1 MSDEARVWAV
11 FRDERAALSVAER
24 WPDAELFSSAPLE
37 IPHGTPDKVKARLGL
52 ATIAGGTLGGLLGG
66 LLAAATGIWMGLD
79 VGGLPRLPAPP
90 IGIVTFAGAALGA
103 IGAALIVLLVRGR
116 ILSLKLEVPE
126 PTRRQVADG
135 AIAVMLRARPE
146 ERAALL
152 RELATTGA
160 EVQVVEVE

>member
-1 MSDEARVWAV
+1 MSGETQVWAV
-11 FRDERAALSVAER
+11 LRDERAALAIASR
-24 WPDAELFSSAPLE
+24 WPDAELFSAAPLE
-37 IPHGTPDKVKARLGL
+37 TPQGTPAKVKARLGL
-52 ATIAGGTLGGLLGG
+52 APVAGGVLGGLLGG

-90 IGIVTFAGAALGA
+90 IGIITFAGAALGA

-126 PTRRQVADG
+126 HARRQVADG
-135 AIAVMLRARPE
+135 ATVVMLRVRSE

-160 EVQVVEVE
+160 EVQLVEVE

>member
-1 MSDEARVWAV
+1 MSDEAQVWAV

-24 WPDAELFSSAPLE
+24 WPDAELFSAAPLE
-37 IPHGTPDKVKARLGL
+37 TPHGTSAKVTARLGF
-52 ATIAGGTLGGLLGG
+52 APVAGGVLGGLLGG

-79 VGGLPRLPAPP
+79 VGGLPRIPAPP

-126 PTRRQVADG
+126 PARRQVADG
-135 AIAVMLRARPE
+135 ATVVMLRARSE
-146 ERAALL
+146 ERAAIL
-152 RELATTGA
+152 RELAAAGA
-160 EVQVVEVE
+160 EVQVVEGE

>member
-1 MSDEARVWAV
+1 MSNEAQLWAV
-11 FRDERAALSVAER
+11 FRDARAALAIASR
-24 WPDAELFSSAPLE
+24 WPDAELFSAAPLE
-37 IPHGTPDKVKARLGL
+37 TPHGTPAKVKARLGV
-52 ATIAGGTLGGLLGG
+52 ATMAGGTLGGLLGG

-90 IGIVTFAGAALGA
+90 IGIITFAGAALGA

-126 PTRRQVADG
+126 AARRQVADG
-135 AIAVMLRARPE
+135 ATVVMLRARSE
-146 ERAALL
+146 ERAAILQ
-152 RELATTGA
+152 ELAAAGA